1 MMKAIRISKGHMDTI
16 VAETGIR
23 KESLEVLAT
32 SGDVYLV
39 IGPEVMQGQ
48 QTYHNSIFKEKFR
61 YVTHIDPR
69 KFNEVVFT

>member
-1 MMKAIRISKGHMDTI
+1 MMKAIRISKGHLDTI

-32 SGDVYLV
+32 NGETYLV

-48 QTYHNSIFKEKFR
+48 QTYHQTIFKEKFR
-61 YVTHIDPR
+61 YVSHIDPR
-69 KFNEVVFT
+69 QFNEVVFT